1 MECPQCNVEMEE
13 LSGDD
18 MSLQRCSNCEGLWT
32 DVAELNRI
40 LLHNN
45 LPGLESMGGK
55 PNPDELSRICPTDH
69 CDMIVIEGGPKHS
82 LRFETCEVCGGIWLE
97 PEGQVSSVKEAIG
110 ELVGFFKRFRNH
122 AA

>member
-1 MECPQCNVEMEE
+1 MDCPQCNVEMQE

-18 MSLQRCSNCEGLWT
+18 TVITRCPDWECLWT

-45 LPGLESMGGK
+45 LPGLETLGGK
-55 PNPDELSRICPTDH
+55 PNADAPTGPCPVDAI
-69 CDMIVIEGGPKHS
+69 DMIAVEGGPKHS
-82 LRFETCEVCGGIWLE
+82 ITFETCEVCGGVWI
-97 PEGQVSSVKEAIG
+97 EAESEVVTLKDAVAEI
-110 ELVGFFKRFRNH
+110 VGFFKDFRIH